1 MSKGKIDKNSSFFK
15 NLENIYAAKSG
26 IKKPHKEIKK
36 EKVVEVP
43 QQKQVTEQIQQI
55 PQQIQQQV
63 QVPQQ
68 IQVPQHMYQNNPP
81 QNIIINVLGNNQSQ
95 SYNNHYIKCP
105 NCQYTFV
112 NNSNNPFL
120 QYMK

>member
-1 MSKGKIDKNSSFFK
+1 MSKGKIDKNSNFFK
-15 NLENIYAAKSG
+15 NLENLYAAKSG

-36 EKVVEVP
+36 VVEVP
-43 QQKQVTEQIQQI
+43 QQKHVPDQMQQI
-55 PQQIQQQV
+55 PQQIPQQV
-63 QVPQQ
+63 QVPQH
-68 IQVPQHMYQNNPP
+68 IQVPQQMYQTNTP

-112 NNSNNPFL
+112 NSSNNPFL